1 MLIWAYTTLFW
12 KRLSQVAPLY
22 ANANMYRSG
31 LSNHFFEFR
40 MRYSKQIF
48 ILLKIQRI
56 CTICDKDIKLR
67 NYLAMLIRTNKKK
80 KHCLA
85 AKERWWKKKKKQQKD
100 SSIAWNSCTDKCHIE
115 KLYIAGDVERIH
127 PILLQKLLLS
137 LLKSNML

>member
-85 AKERWWKKKKKQQKD
+85 AKKRWWKKKKQQKD

>member
-80 KHCLA
+80 NIVLLLK
-85 AKERWWKKKKKQQKD
+85 KYDEKKKKKQQKD
-100 SSIAWNSCTDKCHIE
+100 SSI
-115 KLYIAGDVERIH
+115 Y
-127 PILLQKLLLS
+127 S
-137 LLKSNML
+137 LK

>member
-85 AKERWWKKKKKQQKD
+85 AKKRWWKKKKTAKGFK
-100 SSIAWNSCTDKCHIE
+100 
-115 KLYIAGDVERIH
+115 Y
-127 PILLQKLLLS
+127 S
-137 LLKSNML
+137 LK

>member
-85 AKERWWKKKKKQQKD
+85 AKKRWWKKKKKQQKD